1 MNCQYILNKYQEY
14 ELIFTNHAAFKIQ
27 ERKIDKDLINDVLR
41 NPDYLF
47 FDKESNSCIAIKRVL
62 LDSEKETN
70 FILAFN
76 IEKIESNSIT
86 IKIIT
91 CYPCKSKK
99 LKKQINKKV
108 AEKRWLKINI

>member
-14 ELIFTNHAAFKIQ
+14 ELKLKFTNHAAFKTQ

-47 FDKESNSCIAIKRVL
+47 FDRESNSCIAIKRVL
-62 LDSEKETN
+62 SDGGKETN
-70 FILAFN
+70 FILVFN

-91 CYPCKSKK
+91 CYPCKK
-99 LKKQINKKV
+99 LEKETKKV
-108 AEKRWLKINI
+108 DKGRWQKINI

>member
-14 ELIFTNHAAFKIQ
+14 ELIFTNHAAFKTQ

-47 FDKESNSCIAIKRVL
+47 FDKEYNSCIAIKRVL
-62 LDSEKETN
+62 SDSGKETN

-91 CYPCKSKK
+91 CYPCKK
-99 LKKQINKKV
+99 LEKEITKKV
-108 AEKRWLKINI
+108 NKERWQKINI

>member
-14 ELIFTNHAAFKIQ
+14 ELKFTNHAAFKTQ

-47 FDKESNSCIAIKRVL
+47 FDRESNSCIAIKRVL
-62 LDSEKETN
+62 SDSGKETN

-91 CYPCKSKK
+91 CYPCKKIEK
-99 LKKQINKKV
+99 EINKKV
-108 AEKRWLKINI
+108 GEERWLKINI